1 MLVSRID
8 IEGRMCRD
16 MYDEHPGFAYFYV
29 DSHRSVPVRKPLTL
43 ALAQATAELAWQR
56 LSADES
62 ADTEDFEEHDGDFSP
77 NRIVLRGRDGTV
89 MQSFEN
95 GHWVSEFDAPEEW
108 AALLTQARELE
119 SEASIEAGWDNFS
132 TAENL
137 RHRATALR
145 RRVTISQAHFG
156 VLAEPPPVPFPR
168 PVRRMRGLDVR
179 TAFALGKILRIST
192 PAEGEDAMSEAAMD
206 AEALGMRD
214 HHQGLTEPPVM
225 FADEPQL
232 ETAWRIG
239 YAFAARDTDS
249 EGDPDW
255 LD

>member
-29 DSHRSVPVRKPLTL
+29 DAHRSVPVPKPLTL
-43 ALAQATAELAWQR
+43 ALAQATAELAWER
-56 LSADES
+56 ICAAD
-62 ADTEDFEEHDGDFSP
+62 ARTEDFEEHDGQFNAS
-77 NRIVLRGRDGTV
+77 RMVLRGRDGTV

-95 GHWVSEFDAPEEW
+95 GHWVSEFNAPEDW
-108 AALLTQARELE
+108 DALLVRARELE

-137 RHRATALR
+137 RHSATALR

-156 VLAEPPPVPFPR
+156 VLVEPPEPAPAPR

-179 TAFALGKILRIST
+179 AAFALGKILRIST
-192 PAEGEDAMSEAAMD
+192 PVEGEDAMSEATMD

-225 FADEPQL
+225 FADEPLL
-232 ETAWRIG
+232 ETAWRTG
-239 YAFAARDTDS
+239 YAFAARDADS
-249 EGDPDW
+249 DDNPDW